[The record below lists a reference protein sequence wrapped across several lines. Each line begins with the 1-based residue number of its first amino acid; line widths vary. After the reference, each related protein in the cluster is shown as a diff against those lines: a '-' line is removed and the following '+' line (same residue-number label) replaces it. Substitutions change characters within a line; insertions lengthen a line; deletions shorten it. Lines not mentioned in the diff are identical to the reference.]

1 MTSPRLLP
9 LLGLVAAVLLA
20 GCEKKPVE
28 VTRQMQAEVANLL
41 SEADFANQLRD
52 YARAEPLLAKAVAI
66 IPDVGENWVL
76 LGAAR
81 RRLNDTSGARTAYRE
96 ALAAFERGFK
106 ADAKRTDLLL
116 QQVYVHALLGQA
128 DKARALLEKAAK
140 DYPADREIQEFL
152 RSQAIDRMMSDPNFK
167 SVAL

>member
-1 MTSPRLLP
+1 MISPRLLSV
-9 LLGLVAAVLLA
+9 LALAAAVVLG

-41 SEADFANQLRD
+41 SEADFANQVRD
-52 YARAEPLLAKAVAI
+52 YARAEPLLAKVVTI

-81 RRLNDTSGARTAYRE
+81 KRLNNTAGARTAYRE
-96 ALAAFERGFK
+96 ALAAFERGYK
-106 ADAKRTDLLL
+106 ADPKRTDFLL
-116 QQVYVHALLGQA
+116 QQVYVHALLGQV
-128 DKARALLEKAAK
+128 DKARAVLEKAGK
-140 DYPADREIQEFL
+140 DHPTDREVQDFI
-152 RSQAIDRMMSDPNFK
+152 RAKAIDGMLSDPNFK